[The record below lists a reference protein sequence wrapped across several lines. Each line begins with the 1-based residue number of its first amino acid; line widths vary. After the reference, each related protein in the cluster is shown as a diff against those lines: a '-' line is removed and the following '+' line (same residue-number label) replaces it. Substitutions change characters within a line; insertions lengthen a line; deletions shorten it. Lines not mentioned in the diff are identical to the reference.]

1 MFGFYIERY
10 EMRLR

>member
-1 MFGFYIERY
+1 MKRY